1 MAKPSIANIVV
12 TQTFQNWFDKTN
24 ELTGIIRSEAM
35 TASAGGDTTI
45 GNATLVGNFN
55 ASLITANVATDFI
68 ESDTNG
74 GSVTFGSPTIHNA
87 LSNGICA
94 TFLFP
99 SAGGKTR
106 YTDGVISWDIGMED
120 TINAEF
126 IIDTG
131 TGERKFSISP
141 SGTVSTFNIVLE
153 ENITGNNA
161 TFDND
166 VTCDD
171 LFANNITFSGSL
183 SGVAGLSFDDDITI
197 NGNLTVTGD
206 GLFAGDVATNW
217 NISDIRLKENLELID
232 NALDKVK
239 SIGGYTFNYIDRPY
253 ERVAGVVAQ
262 EVEEVLPNITFEIN
276 EEGHKAVRYDNIIPL
291 LIQAIKELSEKVDRL
306 ENGEKIYSDDVNHL
320 DEF

>member
-1 MAKPSIANIVV
+1 MAKPSIADIVV

-45 GNATLVGNFN
+45 GNATLVGNFT
-55 ASLITANVATDFI
+55 ASNITANVSSDFI

-74 GSVTFGSPTIHNA
+74 GSVTFNSPTIHNS

-99 SAGGKTR
+99 ADGGKTR
-106 YTDGVISWDIGMED
+106 YTDGVISWDVGMED
-120 TINAEF
+120 TTNANY

-131 TGERKFSISP
+131 TGVRKFSISP
-141 SGTVSTFNIVLE
+141 AGTVSTFNILLQ
-153 ENITGNNA
+153 ENISGNNA
-161 TFDND
+161 TFAND

-171 LFANNITFSGSL
+171 LFANNITFSGNL
-183 SGVAGLSFDDDITI
+183 SGVSGIGFDDDVVI

-239 SIGGYTFNYIDRPY
+239 SVGGYTFNYIDKPDL
-253 ERVAGVVAQ
+253 RVAGVVAQ
-262 EVEEVLPNITFEIN
+262 EVEEILPNITFEIN
-276 EEGHKAVRYDNIIPL
+276 EQGHKAVRYDNIIPL
-291 LIQAIKELSEKVDRL
+291 LIQAIKELSDKVDRL
-306 ENGEKIYSDDVNHL
+306 ENGERKIPDDFDHL
-320 DEF
+320 DDF